1 MSGITTHV
9 LDTSRG
15 RPATGI
21 DVVLEQL
28 VGGQWEEIGRGRT
41 DEDGRVRALGTN
53 PTSLTAGTYR
63 LIFDTAAFFRAL
75 ETRAFYP
82 QVTIAFEIS
91 DVREHYHVPLLLS
104 PYGYST
110 YRGS

>member
-15 RPATGI
+15 RPARGVP
-21 DVVLEQL
+21 VVLE
-28 VGGQWEEIGRGRT
+28 VRSETGWREIGRGET
-41 DEDGRVRALGTN
+41 DGDGRVRQLLSEG
-53 PTSLTAGTYR
+53 AGIYR
-63 LIFDTAAFFRAL
+63 LTFQL
-75 ETRAFYP
+75 EAYFQAQGIEGFYP
-82 QVTIAFEIS
+82 EAAIVFH
-91 DVREHYHVPLLLS
+91 VRDASQHYHVPLLLS